1 MTFGG
6 VGAVV
11 ASVRFDQSVRC
22 HEETTMSDQDLEAR
36 VAALE
41 EQLHTLRS
49 ELVEGQLD
57 DWKARIDQ
65 LEVQAHL
72 GQMEARGE
80 IEPLLEQMR
89 NRLLDARQQL
99 DRMGGAAG
107 DAVATVSD
115 GVKSALDDLRKAL
128 SDAAERITPGR

>member
-1 MTFGG
+1 
-6 VGAVV
+6 
-11 ASVRFDQSVRC
+11 
-22 HEETTMSDQDLEAR
+22 MSDQDLEAR

-41 EQLHTLRS
+41 EQLHALRS

-99 DRMGGAAG
+99 DRVGGAAG
-107 DAVATVSD
+107 DAVGSLSD
-115 GVKSALDDLRKAL
+115 GVKSAVDDLRKAL
-128 SDAAERITPGR
+128 SDAAERITPKR

>member
-1 MTFGG
+1 
-6 VGAVV
+6 
-11 ASVRFDQSVRC
+11 
-22 HEETTMSDQDLEAR
+22 MSDQDLEAR

-41 EQLHTLRS
+41 EQLHALRS

-99 DRMGGAAG
+99 DRVGGAAG
-107 DAVATVSD
+107 DAVSTVSD